1 MDLDFVIANFYS
13 DDHSHLVENECDQT
27 THRDQGER
35 GLNLRRIIAAGIIMA
50 MALSVFRV
58 VVRANGAPVDV
69 FLNYIPGTS
78 TWGPSSATGHAVVA
92 IGEGEVRLETKGLPH
107 LKDERYQVWLERA
120 DTGELISVGLFN
132 SDESG
137 RGELHVLSDDL
148 PYTQYRAMWI
158 TVEPLPDPD
167 PAPSAKRA
175 LVGRFPNMELAK
187 EALLQPATEPSVGA
201 STKGSLESNS
211 PRPEFLPVTGGTLGA
226 WVRVGFLLLLLPVMG
241 GVTIVAWYACRR
253 MIQ

>member
-1 MDLDFVIANFYS
+1 MDLNFVAADFYS
-13 DDHSHLVENECDQT
+13 DDHPHPVENKCDQM

-35 GLNLRRIIAAGIIMA
+35 RLRLRWIIAAGMIMV
-50 MALSVFRV
+50 MTLSVFRV

-137 RGELHVLSDDL
+137 KGELHVLSDDL

-167 PAPSAKRA
+167 PAPSARRA

-187 EALLQPATEPSVGA
+187 EALLQPAAGLSVGA
-201 STKGSLESNS
+201 PNKGSAESS
-211 PRPEFLPVTGGTLGA
+211 GPRPEFLPVTGGRLGA
-226 WVRVGFLLLLLPVMG
+226 WGRVSSLLLLLPVMG